1 MHGVHICKLPQ
12 DFDLRRAA
20 AFKKLR
26 KHDRYSR
33 TGRADGQADGGCRL
47 AFTVAA
53 INM

>member
-20 AFKKLR
+20 AFKKLC
-26 KHDRYSR
+26 KHDSHSR
-33 TGRADGQADGGCRL
+33 AGRADGQADGGRRL

>member
-1 MHGVHICKLPQ
+1 MHICKLPQ

-33 TGRADGQADGGCRL
+33 AGRANGKTDGGRRL
-47 AFTVAA
+47 SFAVAA
-53 INM
+53 VNM